1 MDGARER
8 DQATPDGGDDRS
20 YTDETRKQERFAQL
34 LEEHDGDFQAATDAM
49 LRDEEPEEEPE
60 GRRSA

>member
-1 MDGARER
+1 MAPEREPARPARDG
-8 DQATPDGGDDRS
+8 DQS
-20 YTDETRKQERFAQL
+20 YADEVEKQERFAQL

-49 LRDEEPEEEPE
+49 LRGDEPEDDPE